1 MTAMLRPDATLP
13 ALSPTEFARIAAIA
27 FDEAGLSLPEAKRT
41 MISSRLVRR
50 LRATGQPD
58 FASYLAM
65 LQDPARAGERRHLVS
80 ALTTNV
86 SHFFRE
92 AHHFRTLAADVL
104 PALFDRAR
112 AGARVRIWSAGC
124 STGQEPYSIAM
135 ALLEALPE
143 ATDLD
148 VRILATDID
157 DAVLETARAGTYAG
171 RLMQGVDDAR
181 RRRFFTAGH
190 DAFTV
195 RDPLRQLVTFR
206 RLNLVGDWPVRGSFD
221 AIFCRN
227 VVIYFDVRTQ
237 AALWPRFHRALAP
250 GGVLFLGHSER
261 LDPASA
267 ASFATAGITTWRRID
282 PAGAHP
288 ARPGVPC

>member
-1 MTAMLRPDATLP
+1 MTAMFRSDVTLP
-13 ALSPTEFARIAAIA
+13 ALSPAEFERIAGIA
-27 FDEAGLSLPEAKRT
+27 FDEAGLCLPEAKRP
-41 MISSRLVRR
+41 MIASRLVRR

-58 FASYLAM
+58 FAGYLAM
-65 LQDPARAGERRHLVS
+65 LDDPSSAGERRHLVS

-92 AHHFRTLAADVL
+92 AHHFRTLAKDML
-104 PALFDRAR
+104 PALIGRAR
-112 AGARVRIWSAGC
+112 QGGRIRIWSAGC

-135 ALLEALPE
+135 TLLECFPDA
-143 ATDLD
+143 ASHD

-157 DAVLETARAGTYAG
+157 DTVLETARAGTYAG

-181 RRRFFTAGH
+181 RQQFFTARH
-190 DAFTV
+190 DTFAV

-206 RLNLVGDWPVRGSFD
+206 RLNLVGDWPVRGAFD

-227 VVIYFDVRTQ
+227 VVIYFDAGTQ
-237 AALWPRFHRALAP
+237 TALWPRFHRALAP
-250 GGVLFLGHSER
+250 GGMLFLGHSER

-282 PAGAHP
+282 PAD
-288 ARPGVPC
+288 ARQPHSEAPV